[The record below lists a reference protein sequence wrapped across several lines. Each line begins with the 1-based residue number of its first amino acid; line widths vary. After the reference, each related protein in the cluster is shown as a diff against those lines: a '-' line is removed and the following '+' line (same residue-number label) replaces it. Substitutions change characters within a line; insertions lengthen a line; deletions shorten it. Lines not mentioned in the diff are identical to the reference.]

1 MIARDKGIEFCMQFY
16 KSELLS
22 TMGRISLLLCI
33 CWAHKADGRRPHQE
47 SQEIALQKFGAL
59 LLATTPKLAPL
70 SVTST
75 RNRFSSSPRLARPL
89 PSAKMNIENT
99 NAEIKSCAEFG
110 DQDKAAGLLSEALQA
125 GLQPDL
131 ITYNGVMEACA
142 NSNDAPKAAEV
153 ALSLLGEMPANRV
166 RPDAQTLTL
175 VMNALIKASQFKS
188 GFTLLDEIDK
198 GSFAYMQREAY
209 PVYAALRDT
218 LKSDELWDTKFDA
231 DGSGEAK
238 SGWKLHIDIQE
249 RMNVIGLRPGGW
261 EDPALAAKAPN
272 PNLAKRRNRPSR

>member
-1 MIARDKGIEFCMQFY
+1 MIARDKGIKFCMQFY

-22 TMGRISLLLCI
+22 IMGRISLLLSI
-33 CWAHKADGRRPHQE
+33 CWAYAADGLRPQQE
-47 SQEIALQKFGAL
+47 SQESTFRKLAAV
-59 LLATTPKLAPL
+59 LLATTPNLAPL

-89 PSAKMNIENT
+89 PSAKMNIENY
-99 NAEIKSCAEFG
+99 NADIKSCAEFG

-166 RPDAQTLTL
+166 KPDAETLTFI
-175 VMNALIKASQFKS
+175 MKALINANQWKS
-188 GFTLLDEIDK
+188 GFNLLDEIDK
-198 GSFAYMQREAY
+198 GSFTYMQREAY
-209 PVYAALRDT
+209 PIYAALRDT
-218 LKSDELWDTKFDA
+218 LKSDELWDTRFDA
-231 DGSGEAK
+231 DGSGEEK
-238 SGWKLHIDIQE
+238 SVGNYMLTF
-249 RMNVIGLRPGGW
+249 
-261 EDPALAAKAPN
+261 
-272 PNLAKRRNRPSR
+272 

>member
-1 MIARDKGIEFCMQFY
+1 MIARDKGIKFCMQFY

-47 SQEIALQKFGAL
+47 SQEIALQKFVTL
-59 LLATTPKLAPL
+59 LLATTPQVATS
-70 SVTST
+70 SVTAT

-89 PSAKMNIENT
+89 PSAKMSIEDT
-99 NAEIKSCAEFG
+99 NAEIKICAEFG

-166 RPDAQTLTL
+166 KPDAQTLTL
-175 VMNALIKASQFKS
+175 VMKALINANEFTS
-188 GFTLLDEIDK
+188 GFNLLDEIDK
-198 GSFAYMQREAY
+198 GSLTYMQREAY
-209 PVYAALRDT
+209 SVYAALRDT
-218 LKSDELWDTKFDA
+218 LKSDELWNQKFD
-231 DGSGEAK
+231 DGSGELK
-238 SGWKLHIDIQE
+238 S
-249 RMNVIGLRPGGW
+249 
-261 EDPALAAKAPN
+261 
-272 PNLAKRRNRPSR
+272 

>member
-1 MIARDKGIEFCMQFY
+1 MIARDKGIKFSMQFY

-33 CWAHKADGRRPHQE
+33 CWVHKIDGRRPHQE
-47 SQEIALQKFGAL
+47 SQEIALQKFVTL
-59 LLATTPKLAPL
+59 LLAPTPQLATS

-89 PSAKMNIENT
+89 PSAKMSIENT

-110 DQDKAAGLLSEALQA
+110 DKDKAAGLLSEALQA

-142 NSNDAPKAAEV
+142 NSDNAPKAAEV

-166 RPDAQTLTL
+166 KPDSQTLTL
-175 VMNALIKASQFKS
+175 IMKALINANQFKS
-188 GFTLLDEIDK
+188 GFNLLDEIDK
-198 GSFAYMQREAY
+198 GSFTYMQREAY
-209 PVYAALRDT
+209 SVYAALRDT
-218 LKSDELWDTKFDA
+218 LKSDELWNQKFD
-231 DGSGEAK
+231 DGSGELK
-238 SGWKLHIDIQE
+238 S
-249 RMNVIGLRPGGW
+249 
-261 EDPALAAKAPN
+261 
-272 PNLAKRRNRPSR
+272 